1 MTPSRTLLVTD
12 IHGAYK
18 ALLQVLERAK
28 FDPANDMLISLGD
41 VCDCWPEVTKCV
53 EFLSSLEHHK
63 YVMGNHDD
71 WCYKWLG
78 DFLGERACGLHYEDR
93 RTWVKQ
99 GGQAT
104 LDSMESHN
112 SHQLMYSYLNE
123 ANSYHLLDED
133 LLVHGG
139 LPKHGSLTT
148 TLASDLMWD
157 RSMVIDAL
165 TSDTGDVVRPRY
177 NAVFCGHTPTT
188 LLKIHESTIPIHKS
202 NVWMLD
208 TGASYSGKLTV
219 FDHGTHEFWQ
229 SDQVKKLYPKHKS
242 R

>member
-78 DFLGERACGLHYEDR
+78 DFLGERACG
-93 RTWVKQ
+93 
-99 GGQAT
+99 
-104 LDSMESHN
+104 
-112 SHQLMYSYLNE
+112 
-123 ANSYHLLDED
+123 
-133 LLVHGG
+133 
-139 LPKHGSLTT
+139 
-148 TLASDLMWD
+148 
-157 RSMVIDAL
+157 
-165 TSDTGDVVRPRY
+165 
-177 NAVFCGHTPTT
+177 
-188 LLKIHESTIPIHKS
+188 
-202 NVWMLD
+202 WMLD